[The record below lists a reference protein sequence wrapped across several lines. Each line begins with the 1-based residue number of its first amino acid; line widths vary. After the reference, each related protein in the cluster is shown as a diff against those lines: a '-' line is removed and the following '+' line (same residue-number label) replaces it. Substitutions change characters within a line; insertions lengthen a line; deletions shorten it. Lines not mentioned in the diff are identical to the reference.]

1 MQLFSAIPQMISR
14 HIPVLII
21 NNKLDGVALLV
32 ACPPRASSTTDTDR
46 RPLSDIGDPRQYFQ
60 TMRFMY
66 TYFNV
71 YTISHGNLNMVW
83 YLTSA
88 YFKKILEED
97 HNLEWHSNKTVC
109 RTALAKPG
117 LINFCSTLYPNPRA
131 WWFKLV

>member
-60 TMRFMY
+60 TMRFMC
-66 TYFNV
+66 TYLNV
-71 YTISHGNLNMVW
+71 YTSSHGNLNMV
-83 YLTSA
+83 
-88 YFKKILEED
+88 
-97 HNLEWHSNKTVC
+97 
-109 RTALAKPG
+109 
-117 LINFCSTLYPNPRA
+117 
-131 WWFKLV
+131 